1 MQSASCID
9 SHVSVR
15 EELAVAR
22 NLVSGVVQNVLVCNT
37 PILISSLIAK
47 DVLVASFALRDGRVA
62 CVNHALALFGVLA
75 PKAKNDCGTEADEKH
90 EHGED
95 VPPVLDILKAIRIN
109 DFYSL
114 WFVLNGELRSEH
126 CRVAVADG

>member
-9 SHVSVR
+9 SHISVR

-37 PILISSLIAK
+37 PILITSLIAK

-75 PKAKNDCGTEADEKH
+75 PKAKNDEGTEADEKH

-95 VPPVLDILKAIRIN
+95 VPPVLDFLKAQLLN
-109 DFYSL
+109 NFLSL
-114 WFVLNGELRSEH
+114 RFALNGELGSKH
-126 CRVAVADG
+126 G